1 MRNIWTIAHRE
12 YKLYFISPMAYA
24 IFFTV
29 MVALGIIFGLSLLQ
43 ANQASF
49 YGGYVPDIQIVTG
62 PMVFLL
68 LLSTPA
74 LTMRLLAEEQRL
86 GTMELLLTAPVRDWE
101 LVVGKWLGAYLFI
114 LTVTASTLIFPLI
127 LNQVISPGIDQGM
140 MVAGYVGLI
149 LVSAAFLGIGV
160 GISAAFS
167 NQLAA
172 FFTTLVTLIVLW
184 YLVNAPASLI
194 PAGTNFLNYID
205 MQGHFYNS
213 MYRGIINLSD
223 IVYYLSLTALG
234 LFAGSIAVEIR
245 RWH

>member
-12 YKLYFISPMAYA
+12 YKLYFISPIAYA
-24 IFFTV
+24 IFFTILV
-29 MVALGIIFGLSLLQ
+29 ILGIVFGLSLLQ

-68 LLSTPA
+68 LLTSPA

-86 GTMELLLTAPVRDWE
+86 GTMELLLTAPIRDWE
-101 LVVGKWLGAYLFI
+101 LVLGKWLGAFMFM
-114 LTVTASTLIFPLI
+114 LTLTAATLIFPLI
-127 LNQVISPGIDQGM
+127 LNQVITPGIDQGM

-160 GISAAFS
+160 GISALFN

-172 FFTTLVTLIVLW
+172 FFTTLVVLMVLW
-184 YLVNAPASLI
+184 YLIGAPASII
-194 PAGTNFLNYID
+194 PAGSGLFNYLD
-205 MQGHFYNS
+205 MQGHFYDS
-213 MYRGIINLSD
+213 MYRGIINISD
-223 IVYYLSLTALG
+223 VVYYLSLTALG
-234 LFAGSIAVEIR
+234 LFTGSIAVEVR
-245 RWH
+245 RWQ